1 MDEKN
6 ELTIEEAYKMLEEAP
21 RKNKELWV
29 SHSVN
34 VAIVVER
41 LAENLGLDS
50 KRAYVFG
57 LIHDIGRGKKEHTGI
72 RHIIDGYNYLMKLG
86 YEDEARICLTHTF
99 YDRSI
104 VKGNLTKRNTNLTRA
119 EIKFIEDFINKTKF
133 NLYDKILQ
141 IADNMG
147 SATGINTIERRRAES
162 MLRYGI
168 SHVSEKN
175 LKTIFAVQNE
185 IEIKLGRSIYSL
197 FPEVTDN
204 INKTMIKDV
213 MKFLK

>member
-1 MDEKN
+1 
-6 ELTIEEAYKMLEEAP
+6 
-21 RKNKELWV
+21 
-29 SHSVN
+29 
-34 VAIVVER
+34 
-41 LAENLGLDS
+41 
-50 KRAYVFG
+50 
-57 LIHDIGRGKKEHTGI
+57 
-72 RHIIDGYNYLMKLG
+72 
-86 YEDEARICLTHTF
+86 
-99 YDRSI
+99 
-104 VKGNLTKRNTNLTRA
+104 
-119 EIKFIEDFINKTKF
+119 
-133 NLYDKILQ
+133 
-141 IADNMG
+141 MG

-204 INKTMIKDV
+204 INKTLIKDV